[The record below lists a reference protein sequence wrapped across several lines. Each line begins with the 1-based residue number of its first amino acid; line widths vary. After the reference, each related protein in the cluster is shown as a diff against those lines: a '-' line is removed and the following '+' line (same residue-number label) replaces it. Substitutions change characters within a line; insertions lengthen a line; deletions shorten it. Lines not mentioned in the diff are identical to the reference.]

1 MATTTLGRRHPY
13 IPWLLCTLRAHAR
26 ARGSCLLEAT
36 TAPPTYRGNSSG
48 LRSNGPVDGG
58 RISKRGIASVLLI
71 YASQVWSCA
80 HACTMRAT
88 QRETKRDKGAVLA
101 QTTMKTTNVFR
112 KVGQQGD
119 TTIDGYKKSSC
130 TYIDT
135 SKQPSE
141 TCPTEA
147 KKPTLRYPQSNRPTH
162 HIRHTPTQARG
173 LARRMYVGIL
183 DKAWCVHG
191 LLRRNTTRSFM
202 TAAHAPDDL
211 LQPRGKPDDG
221 QSRATRGRR
230 REPHDHTPR
239 SVREAAAGGK
249 VLDEDDLSRHGFAQG

>member
-135 SKQPSE
+135 SKQQASAVLQKFSQE
-141 TCPTEA
+141 THTTISGVESTHAPHTA
-147 KKPTLRYPQSNRPTH
+147 YPDLSKRPCTS
-162 HIRHTPTQARG
+162 
-173 LARRMYVGIL
+173 YV
-183 DKAWCVHG
+183 C
-191 LLRRNTTRSFM
+191 RNTRQSAVRTW
-202 TAAHAPDDL
+202 TTQTKHHA
-211 LQPRGKPDDG
+211 
-221 QSRATRGRR
+221 
-230 REPHDHTPR
+230 
-239 SVREAAAGGK
+239 
-249 VLDEDDLSRHGFAQG
+249 